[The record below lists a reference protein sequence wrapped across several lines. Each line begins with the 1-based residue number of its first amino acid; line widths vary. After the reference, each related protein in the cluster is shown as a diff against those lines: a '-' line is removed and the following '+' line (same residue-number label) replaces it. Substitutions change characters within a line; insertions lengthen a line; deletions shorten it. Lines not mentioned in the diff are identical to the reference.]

1 MTTNPPTAT
10 PTTRSAAAERM
21 HLHRERK
28 RQGLRCLTVEL
39 RETEIDTLIRRGML
53 KADARNDPGAICK
66 ALYAHLESTLDEM
79 P

>member
-1 MTTNPPTAT
+1 MATNPPTAT

-21 HLHRERK
+21 RLHRERQ
-28 RQGLRCLTVEL
+28 RQGLRCLMIEL

-53 KADARNDPGAICK
+53 KADARNDPDAVCK
-66 ALYAHLESTLDEM
+66 ALYAHLESTLGEM